1 MGIRAK
7 LLQLLN
13 LNEAPPSAP
22 VLETYDP
29 EPDTKRIEDIRR
41 AKDASKRVVRQVPTR
56 HEAIRRPT
64 GVVLGDMT
72 GNQSWQRF
80 ERKGGHG

>member
-1 MGIRAK
+1 MGFKAK
-7 LLQLLN
+7 LLQLLH
-13 LNEAPPSAP
+13 LHDDAP
-22 VLETYDP
+22 VLQRYDP
-29 EPDTKRIEDIRR
+29 EPDAKRIEDIRR

-72 GNQSWQRF
+72 GNQSWRRF